1 MRNISDAANR
11 LEGQKMFQVL
21 AKAQELER
29 QGRKIIHFEIGD
41 PDFDT
46 PANIV
51 EAACRALKKG
61 DTHYT
66 NSSGLLE
73 YKKVAA
79 EVTERSRGFK
89 PDLDQIL
96 VTAGGNVQIYYAA
109 ACAVNPGE
117 EVIIPDPSFLSYN
130 SIIKFIGAKPVKIP
144 LYEENEFRLN
154 PDDVEKAVT
163 GKTRMIIINSPHNP
177 TGSVMTEEEIRRIYE
192 IAEKHDVF
200 LMSDEVYSRM
210 IYKDSDTKFSSPSRY
225 DKCRERTLVVHAFSK
240 SYAMTGWRLGAVT
253 GPAKLIS
260 KMGLLL
266 ETTSSCVSP
275 FIQRAGIE
283 ALIGSQESIN
293 RMVDEFRERRDIIV
307 EGLNKLSGIKCLKP
321 KGAFYVFPN
330 IKGTGFT
337 SQEFADLMLEKAGV
351 ALCPGH
357 YFGESGEGYVRLC
370 YANSI
375 AHIREGVEKMGEVL
389 RISRPA
395 KVVRENDGTKRLKE
409 FRI

>member
-1 MRNISDAANR
+1 MKHISNAAYR
-11 LEGQKMFQVL
+11 LEGQKMFQIL

-29 QGRKIIHFEIGD
+29 QGKKIIHFEIGD

-51 EAACRALKKG
+51 DAACNALRKG

-66 NSSGLLE
+66 VSSGLLE
-73 YKKVAA
+73 YREVAA
-79 EVTERSRGFK
+79 EITERSRGFK

-96 VTAGGNVQIYYAA
+96 VTAGGNIQIYYAV

-117 EVIIPDPSFLSYN
+117 EVIIPDPSFVSYN
-130 SIIKFIGAKPVKIP
+130 SIIKFVGAKPVKIP
-144 LYEENEFRLN
+144 LHEENEFRLN
-154 PDDVEKAVT
+154 PDDVENAMT
-163 GKTRMIIINSPHNP
+163 DKTRMIIINSPHNP
-177 TGSVMTEEEIRRIYE
+177 TGSVMTEEEILRIYE
-192 IAEKHDVF
+192 IADKYDVY
-200 LMSDEVYSRM
+200 LVSDEIYTRM
-210 IYKDSDTKFSSPSRY
+210 IYKDSDTKFSSPSKY
-225 DKCRERTLVVHAFSK
+225 DRCKKRTLVVHAFSK

-253 GPAKLIS
+253 GPAEIIL

-283 ALIGSQESIN
+283 ALVGSQEPIN

-307 EGLNKLSGIKCLKP
+307 EELNKLPGIKCLKP

-330 IKGTGFT
+330 IKETGLT
-337 SQEFADLMLEKAGV
+337 SQAFADLMLEKAEV

-357 YFGESGEGYVRLC
+357 YFGENGEGYVRLC
-370 YANSI
+370 YANSVTNI
-375 AHIREGVEKMGEVL
+375 KEGIRKMGDVLRWHIR
-389 RISRPA
+389 SR
-395 KVVRENDGTKRLKE
+395 
-409 FRI
+409 